1 MKRFERATEYKKYW
15 NGTRATVYNY
25 NMDTVRE
32 WEANGWH
39 LVGTYYG
46 FLTFWKHAEDKFN
59 LSDLPDIYGEKRS
72 TL

>member
-1 MKRFERATEYKKYW
+1 MLTICSGYVTIIVPIGQGGIERATEYKKYW

-39 LVGTYYG
+39 LEGTYYG
-46 FLTFWKHAEDKFN
+46 FLTFWKHAED
-59 LSDLPDIYGEKRS
+59 
-72 TL
+72 